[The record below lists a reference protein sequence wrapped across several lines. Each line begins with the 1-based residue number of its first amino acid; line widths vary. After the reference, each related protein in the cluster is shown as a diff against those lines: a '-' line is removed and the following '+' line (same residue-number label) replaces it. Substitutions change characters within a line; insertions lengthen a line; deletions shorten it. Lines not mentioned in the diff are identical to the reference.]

1 MTIRDGKERPETL
14 ECGSSMLKGAESVTT
29 RNTVE
34 FVTQDRYMARDVSA
48 TVVKTVPGYLSGR
61 RHVS

>member
-1 MTIRDGKERPETL
+1 
-14 ECGSSMLKGAESVTT
+14 MLKGAESVTT